1 MGIQALIP
9 KIDSTAVTFDVQNC
23 SVVVL
28 TFTDYHKS
36 LTFTQLFILVLL
48 VHQTH
53 DSNPTEFDSFD
64 QRASLRDFSKVIV
77 PRSPDQLN

>member
-1 MGIQALIP
+1 MKNVQDGSAYSNKGIQALIP

-36 LTFTQLFILVLL
+36 LTFT
-48 VHQTH
+48 
-53 DSNPTEFDSFD
+53 
-64 QRASLRDFSKVIV
+64 
-77 PRSPDQLN
+77 